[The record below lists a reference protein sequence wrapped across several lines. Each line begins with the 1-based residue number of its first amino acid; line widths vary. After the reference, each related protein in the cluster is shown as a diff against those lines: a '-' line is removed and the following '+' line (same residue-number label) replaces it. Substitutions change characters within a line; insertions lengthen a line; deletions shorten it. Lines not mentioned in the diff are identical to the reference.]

1 VEDNDNTTQ
10 LPADTAPAAPAVP
23 VPVPAPAPV
32 PPAVHISQAY
42 AIRAGFHSLLHRAGG
57 TIEGVETWA
66 TTELAEAAAH
76 FNQAI
81 HWLEQ
86 HLMRKAIDND

>member
-1 VEDNDNTTQ
+1 MEDNDNTTQ
-10 LPADTAPAAPAVP
+10 LPADTEPAAPAA
-23 VPVPAPAPV
+23 PVPAPAPV
-32 PPAVHISQAY
+32 APAVHMQEAY
-42 AIRAGFHSLLHRAGG
+42 SIQAGFHSLLHRAGG
-57 TIEGVETWA
+57 TIEGVESWA